1 MRSLRSVAVVFGVS
15 KVIKPI
21 TPILTPLT
29 SYI

>member
-1 MRSLRSVAVVFGVS
+1 MRSLRSVEVFLGVS

-21 TPILTPLT
+21 TPIFTPLT